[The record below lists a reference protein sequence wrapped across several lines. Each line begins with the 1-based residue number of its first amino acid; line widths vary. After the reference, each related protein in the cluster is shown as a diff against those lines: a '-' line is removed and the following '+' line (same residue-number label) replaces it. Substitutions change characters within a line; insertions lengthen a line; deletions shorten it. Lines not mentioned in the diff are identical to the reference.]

1 MNKTANKIEQLSLQF
16 AEIGPEIIKHLISEA
31 KSLREDN
38 KKLKMGMKS
47 LYGNMEHLVDVIDQV
62 EQFSIMN
69 EDEKVAELINLRENL
84 KMVEEL
90 CGFGGESCGEEDL
103 L

>member
-1 MNKTANKIEQLSLQF
+1 MTKTAFQVEQLSLQF

-31 KSLREDN
+31 DSLREEN

-62 EQFSIMN
+62 EQFSMMN
-69 EDEKVAELINLRENL
+69 DDEKTAELLNLRENL
-84 KMVEEL
+84 KLAEEL
-90 CGFGGESCGEEDL
+90 CGFGEESRGDEDL